1 LNLRTHGSAHP
12 TRANCWRVISL
23 KKSRRCR
30 INRPAQIRVAWLLF
44 AAASMAVLAG
54 CRQDMH
60 NQPKFIPL
68 RSSEFYSD
76 RRSARYPVP
85 GTIPQLDDKT
95 VDKEQLDPNSYF
107 LSGKHGNTY
116 GNELP
121 GTDQQAVAA
130 VLARGQER
138 YNIYCQPCHSELG
151 DGNGMIVQRGFK
163 RPPSFHVQRLRN
175 APLGWF
181 YDVISNGFGGMPDYS
196 AQIKPADRWAIAAY
210 IRALQLS
217 QNANESDVAAADRDQ
232 LNKPAGNGI
241 IIPDT
246 SIISPAVTTPVK
258 PVPDTQPKGNKR

>member
-1 LNLRTHGSAHP
+1 
-12 TRANCWRVISL
+12 
-23 KKSRRCR
+23 
-30 INRPAQIRVAWLLF
+30 LLF
-44 AAASMAVLAG
+44 AAAGMAVIGG

-85 GTIPQLDDKT
+85 GTVPQLEDKN
-95 VDKEQLDPNSYF
+95 VDREQLDPNSYF
-107 LSGKHGNTY
+107 LTGKHGNIY

-121 GTDQQAVAA
+121 GDSPSTRAQI
-130 VLARGQER
+130 LLRGEER
-138 YNIYCQPCHSELG
+138 YNIYCSPCHSELG
-151 DGNGMIVQRGFK
+151 DGNGMIVQRGYK

-181 YDVISNGFGGMPDYS
+181 YDVASNGFGGMPDYA

-210 IRALQLS
+210 IRALQVS
-217 QNANESDVAAADRDQ
+217 QSASEADVPAADRDK
-232 LNKPAGNGI
+232 LNKPSEVEI

-246 SIISPAVTTPVK
+246 SAISPAVTTPVK
-258 PVPDTQPKGNKR
+258 PVPDITPKGNKR